1 MADYIYFKT
10 RDDLLRF
17 DTGAIV
23 YFEAQGNYTKII
35 LANGYEGLVC
45 MNLSKMQER
54 LTSRLQ
60 EKAKRFVRVGKSHI
74 VNTGFLLQVTPLR
87 QVLILSDQKSF
98 SYELSVSKEA
108 LRVFMNLIIEAKS
121 SK

>member
-10 RDDLLRF
+10 RDELLRL
-17 DTGAIV
+17 DTGSIV

-45 MNLSKMQER
+45 MNLAKMQER

-74 VNTGFLLQVTPLR
+74 INTGFLLQVTPLR
-87 QVLILSDQKSF
+87 QVLVLSDQKSF

-108 LRVFMNLIIEAKS
+108 LRIFMNMIIEAKS
-121 SK
+121 NK

>member
-10 RDDLLRF
+10 RDELLRL
-17 DTGAIV
+17 DTSSIV

-45 MNLSKMQER
+45 MNLAKMQER

-74 VNTGFLLQVTPLR
+74 INTGFLLQVTPLR
-87 QVLILSDQKSF
+87 QVLVLSDQKSF

-108 LRVFMNLIIEAKS
+108 LRIFMNMIIEAKS
-121 SK
+121 NK

>member
-10 RDDLLRF
+10 RDELLRL
-17 DTGAIV
+17 DTSSIV

-45 MNLSKMQER
+45 MNLAKMQER

-87 QVLILSDQKSF
+87 QVLVLSDQKSF

-108 LRVFMNLIIEAKS
+108 LRIFMNMIIEAKS
-121 SK
+121 NK

>member
-10 RDDLLRF
+10 RDELLRL
-17 DTGAIV
+17 DTGSIV

-45 MNLSKMQER
+45 MNLAKMQER

-87 QVLILSDQKSF
+87 QVLVLSDQKSF

-108 LRVFMNLIIEAKS
+108 LRIFMNMIIEAKS
-121 SK
+121 NK

>member
-10 RDDLLRF
+10 RDELLRL
-17 DTGAIV
+17 DTGSIV

-45 MNLSKMQER
+45 MNLAKMQER

-74 VNTGFLLQVTPLR
+74 INTGFLLQVTPLR
-87 QVLILSDQKSF
+87 QILVLSDQKSF

-108 LRVFMNLIIEAKS
+108 LRIFMNMIIEAKS
-121 SK
+121 NK